1 MHDISFEHQGQTVS
15 AKSNRP
21 IQSPAEHL
29 LAKLGSF
36 FMKIFFTAFCVL
48 VVFPAFG
55 QKPVEISIP
64 DGCSWLLTGGGEGQD
79 DAPAPFLPA
88 VATIRNL
95 SNDATIRIMDGTN
108 TNQIRTYSLPGS
120 NTSQVVVQ
128 RGERLLIDAD
138 AGPTE
143 VTVAYDGIR
152 MSQVL
157 DGLAKQGRFIQC
169 RPTPIQ

>member
-1 MHDISFEHQGQTVS
+1 MFEHQAKTES

>member
-1 MHDISFEHQGQTVS
+1 MKFFLWALCT
-15 AKSNRP
+15 
-21 IQSPAEHL
+21 L
-29 LAKLGSF
+29 LA
-36 FMKIFFTAFCVL
+36 
-48 VVFPAFG
+48 FPAFG

-95 SNDATIRIMDGTN
+95 SNDATVRIMDGTN
-108 TNQIRTYSLPGS
+108 TNQLRTYSLPGAT
-120 NTSQVVVQ
+120 TSQVVVQ

-143 VTVAYDGIR
+143 ITVAYAGIR

-157 DGLAKQGRFIQC
+157 DGLAKQGRFAQRKPTRIQ
-169 RPTPIQ
+169 